1 MDTNKQKLSWWKFQ
15 MQDGIWLFLFAVG
28 FVGMVAVLYCNFFIE
43 PFYWWDITDNF
54 GFNSIWVAIIILGY
68 MMISIGYK
76 IFYKGWKD
84 YLKDPK
90 A

>member
-1 MDTNKQKLSWWKFQ
+1 

-28 FVGMVAVLYCNFFIE
+28 LVGMVVVLYFNFFVE
-43 PFYWWDITDNF
+43 EFYYFPITENF
-54 GFNSIWVAIIILGY
+54 GFNSIWLGIILFGY